1 MTPVEYVI
9 TTVTANRHGW
19 KDPQER
25 LIADMLCDLLKEVAR
40 TRARYYPA
48 PSDGEGVINSW
59 RDQTR
64 MLESDLLNWLIP
76 FVISRFAD
84 PRCTNQSEI
93 TARLAARLELY
104 RSLEQDEVAA

>member
-1 MTPVEYVI
+1 MTPLDFVMQKLE
-9 TTVTANRHGW
+9 AKRPGW
-19 KDPQER
+19 KDPQDQ

-40 TRARYYPA
+40 VRARYYPE
-48 PSDGEGVINSW
+48 PGTGDGINSW

-64 MLESDLLNWLIP
+64 MLESDLLDWLFY
-76 FVISRFAD
+76 FVIARFGD

-93 TARLAARLELY
+93 MERLVARLELY

>member
-1 MTPVEYVI
+1 MTPLDYVL
-9 TTVTANRHGW
+9 TSVTANRHGW

-25 LIADMLCDLLKEVAR
+25 IIADMLCDLLQEVAR
-40 TRARYYPA
+40 TRARYYPK
-48 PSDGEGVINSW
+48 PNGGEGVNSW

-64 MLESDLLNWLIP
+64 MLEGDLLNWLIP

-84 PRCTNQSEI
+84 SRCTDQNEI
-93 TARLAARLELY
+93 MARLVARLELY

>member
-19 KDPQER
+19 KDPQEQI
-25 LIADMLCDLLKEVAR
+25 IADTLCDLLKEVAR
-40 TRARYYPA
+40 TRARYYPK
-48 PSDGEGVINSW
+48 PNDGDGINSW
-59 RDQTR
+59 RDQAR
-64 MLESDLLNWLIP
+64 MLEGDLLNWLIP

-93 TARLAARLELY
+93 MERLVARLELY